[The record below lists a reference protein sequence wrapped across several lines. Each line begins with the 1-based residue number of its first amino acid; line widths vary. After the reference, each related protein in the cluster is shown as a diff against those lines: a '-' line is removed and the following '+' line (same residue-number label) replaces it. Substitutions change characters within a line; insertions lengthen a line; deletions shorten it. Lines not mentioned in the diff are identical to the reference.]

1 MTGHLRE
8 LASSGDTKRGSNA
21 MKEGCKFACGPWLP
35 KVFSL
40 PQLSDLGD
48 AARLRLPEHRGPR
61 LEGGNLFRPRPRFDP
76 DTGERIVT
84 AEEDPRRATCPH
96 SCRRAWKMRSPA
108 GAFTGAVTWI
118 VPAPTVTFRG
128 ASSAVAHHQPPA
140 VRPPLLVAQYTPR

>member
-1 MTGHLRE
+1 MPLVYGFPSIEGH
-8 LASSGDTKRGSNA
+8 G
-21 MKEGCKFACGPWLP
+21 W
-35 KVFSL
+35 KVATYFDHV
-40 PQLSDLGD
+40 P
-48 AARLRLPEHRGPR
+48 
-61 LEGGNLFRPRPRFDP
+61 FDP